1 MSEFSIV
8 METFTDVLKV
18 MLSTEEIALHFS
30 QKFKMIFDILLFLD

>member
-1 MSEFSIV
+1 MSEFSII

-30 QKFKMIFDILLFLD
+30 